1 MRTTVNIDEHVLAR
15 AKDEARRLGIT
26 LGEYLSRAVQRELAA
41 PTETGDDAP
50 LPVYRGRLLIPL
62 ERMSNAEI
70 QDFLDEGVPLD
81 KLR

>member
-26 LGEYLSRAVQRELAA
+26 LGEYVSRALQRESSSVPEARD
-41 PTETGDDAP
+41 EAP

-70 QDFLDEGVPLD
+70 QDFLDEGVPVD